1 MPDLPTHASGIVE
14 ILYAL
19 IPVIAW
25 GAWLA
30 PSHNVRFPNQ
40 QVKTLYV
47 TSANLGLALVVLLV
61 QGIGG
66 LKSLSLVSFWLVF
79 SGGVLWA
86 FSGLCAFTATAQI
99 GTARAFGIWA
109 PLNII
114 VSMLWGALLFSEFPD
129 LSLGSRLTLMA
140 ALAIILAGVLMI
152 IFAKETRGQAH
163 KPASTLMS
171 GGQARG
177 PDPTGSGRRAW
188 LGYAGAVGA
197 GVLWGSYYI
206 PIQAAGVSMA
216 VGAFPLAIGMFSG
229 SILLARLAGQSP
241 HLARSS
247 DVLRALLTG
256 LMWGVGNYGM
266 LLLVGALGA
275 GRGFTISQLSVVVN
289 ALVGILWLK
298 DPHPRSRA
306 AWLTLLGCVLATVGG
321 ILLGGLKR

>member
-1 MPDLPTHASGIVE
+1 MNNLLTHPSGFLE
-14 ILYAL
+14 IIYAL

-25 GAWLA
+25 GTWLA
-30 PSHNVRFPNQ
+30 PAQNVRFPNQ

-47 TSANLGLALVVLLV
+47 TSANLGLALLVLLI
-61 QGIGG
+61 QGFS
-66 LKSLSLVSFWLVF
+66 SLGTLSAGSFGMVF
-79 SGGVLWA
+79 VGGVLWE
-86 FSGLCAFTATAQI
+86 FSGLCAFTATALI

-114 VSMLWGALLFSEFPD
+114 VSMLWGALLFGEFPD
-129 LSLGSRLTLMA
+129 LSMGSRLTLAA

-152 IFAKETRGQAH
+152 IFAKGAAL
-163 KPASTLMS
+163 PN
-171 GGQARG
+171 
-177 PDPTGSGRRAW
+177 PDSRRRAW
-188 LGYAGAVGA
+188 LGYTGAVGA

-206 PIQAAGVSMA
+206 PIQAAGVSMG
-216 VGAFPLAIGMFSG
+216 VGAFPLAIGMFGG
-229 SILLARLAGQSP
+229 SLLLARLAGQSP
-241 HLARSS
+241 RLRRTG

-298 DPHPRSRA
+298 DPRPRSRA
-306 AWLTLLGCVLATVGG
+306 AWLTLLGCMLATTGG
-321 ILLGGLKR
+321 ILLGSLKR

>member
-14 ILYAL
+14 IFYAL

-61 QGIGG
+61 QGVGG
-66 LKSLSLVSFWLVF
+66 LKSLSLASFCLVF

-114 VSMLWGALLFSEFPD
+114 VSMLWGALLFGEFPD
-129 LSLGSRLTLMA
+129 LSMGSRLTLAA
-140 ALAIILAGVLMI
+140 ALAIILAGVLLI
-152 IFAKETRGQAH
+152 IFAKGVALPNPGEE
-163 KPASTLMS
+163 
-171 GGQARG
+171 
-177 PDPTGSGRRAW
+177 RRAW

-229 SILLARLAGQSP
+229 SILLARLAGQSA
-241 HLARSS
+241 HLAHTH

-266 LLLVGALGA
+266 LLLVGTLGA

-321 ILLGGLKR
+321 ILLGSLKVGT